1 MKGQRNGQQGIYIK
15 FFYGTQKTVNQYVEG
30 GRSMDLITAEL
41 RTPEATSML
50 KKSQFC
56 FGEYC

>member
-1 MKGQRNGQQGIYIK
+1 MDNKESTLS
-15 FFYGTQKTVNQYVEG
+15 FFYGTLKTVNQYVEG

-56 FGEYC
+56 FGEYG